1 MHICNC
7 EQMRAKMSYWI
18 YPGLRKSGDMMGI
31 SRRIDEISIVCCN
44 YFNQDIEDVRGKS
57 RCGNLII
64 PRQISIWIATAK
76 FRMKL
81 KDVGRYF
88 NRDHSTIINS
98 RQKAYDHIRFDREYK
113 RKVSEI
119 LELLTI
125 N

>member
-1 MHICNC
+1 MHICIY

-31 SRRIDEISIVCCN
+31 SKKIDEISIVCCN

-57 RCGNLII
+57 RCGNLIV